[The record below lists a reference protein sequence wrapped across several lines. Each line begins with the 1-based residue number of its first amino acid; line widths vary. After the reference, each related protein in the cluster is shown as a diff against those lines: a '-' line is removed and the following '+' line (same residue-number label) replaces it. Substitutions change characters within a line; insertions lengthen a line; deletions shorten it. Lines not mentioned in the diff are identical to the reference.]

1 MRAGTAEFRSLTQH
15 CDNARDTAH
24 SQETSC
30 GWAEKPA
37 KTAGLS
43 EMLSVGPHPGT
54 AFAARLRGQ
63 PPKTPS
69 PASGLHLQQV
79 RTSLSG
85 DGSRHG
91 ERTRPA
97 TNAYR
102 WQSPQDQRCP
112 AGPSSQTQGSREE
125 AMLPQRQPHRATNWG
140 QAGTNQ
146 GQRWLGEQESTLSP
160 SQPDREEEQRES

>member
-1 MRAGTAEFRSLTQH
+1 MRARTAEFRSLTQH

-102 WQSPQDQRCP
+102 WQSPQDQHCP

-140 QAGTNQ
+140 QAGTSQ